1 VEINYNVAQGH
12 SGKDGKSYW
21 KQLGIGRKHENG
33 FWIKL
38 DALPLPNKD
47 GEVWLQLY
55 EKVDEHELQ
64 KKSFTR

>member
-1 VEINYNVAQGH
+1 METNYNVAQGH
-12 SGKDGKSYW
+12 NGKDGKSYW
-21 KQLGIGRKHENG
+21 KQLGIAKKTDER

-55 EKVDEHELQ
+55 ERIKEDEVQ

>member
-1 VEINYNVAQGH
+1 VDINYNVAQGH
-12 SGKDGKSYW
+12 NGKDGKSYW
-21 KQLGIGRKHENG
+21 KQLGIGKKHGSG

-55 EKVDEHELQ
+55 ERTEDNEVQ
-64 KKSFTR
+64 KKGFTR